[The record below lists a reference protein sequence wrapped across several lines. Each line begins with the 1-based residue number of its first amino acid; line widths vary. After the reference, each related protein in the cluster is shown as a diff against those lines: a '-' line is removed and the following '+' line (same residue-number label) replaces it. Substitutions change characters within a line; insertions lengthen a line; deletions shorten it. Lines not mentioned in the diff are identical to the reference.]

1 MAQGGKEHRMFF
13 DLQRGRRRTT
23 VKVVYAILAV
33 LMGLSLFL
41 VVGSFNIA
49 ELFSSNGSSGSSEIA
64 KPYEEQAERLE
75 AKLKEAPE
83 DQALLMGLTR
93 ARVTAGN
100 SLLSSEP
107 DEEDLTKALQ
117 QYQMASSSWSE
128 YLDATDEPSAGT
140 AQLVAPALLALAERS
155 RTYEQAQRGVEA
167 ASEAQ
172 KIVAEQRPTLNSFS
186 TLALYTYFTGDF
198 KAAEAAQAKAA
209 KLTREKFE
217 REQLDKQMEEVK
229 KNAEKFQK
237 ARQQA
242 AAAEKAAA
250 KSNKGNPESLQ
261 APTNPLGGAFGTGA
275 GLSE

>member
-1 MAQGGKEHRMFF
+1 MAQGGKEHRMVF
-13 DLQRGRRRTT
+13 DVRGRRKHVVR
-23 VKVVYAILAV
+23 VVYALLAV

-41 VVGSFNIA
+41 VVGSVNIG
-49 ELFSSNGSSGSSEIA
+49 ELFSSNNGSAGGEVA

-75 AKLKEAPE
+75 AKLKKTPE
-83 DQALLMGLTR
+83 DPELLMGLTR

-107 DEEDLTKALQ
+107 SEEDLASALQ
-117 QYQMASSSWSE
+117 QYQLASSSWSE
-128 YLDATDEPSAGT
+128 YLDATNEPSAGT

-155 RTYEQAQRGVEA
+155 RTYEQAQHNVEA

-172 KIVAEQRPTLNSFS
+172 KIVSEQRPTLNSYS
-186 TLALYTYFTGDF
+186 TLALYTYFTGDY

-209 KLTREKFE
+209 KLTREKYE

-237 ARQQA
+237 ERKRI

-250 KSNKGNPESLQ
+250 KSGKGNPESLQ
-261 APTNPLGGAFGTGA
+261 SPTNPLGGTFGTGA